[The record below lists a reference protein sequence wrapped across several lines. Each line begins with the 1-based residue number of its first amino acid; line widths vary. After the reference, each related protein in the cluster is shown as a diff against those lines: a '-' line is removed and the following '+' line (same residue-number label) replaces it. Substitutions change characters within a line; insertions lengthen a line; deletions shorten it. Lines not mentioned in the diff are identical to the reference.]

1 MYLCTHLARVS
12 TGSYAPLAP
21 PLSFNLDHHSSNSS
35 ISTEI
40 WLDVFSSKLSQVP
53 SQTMLGLTRRKNG
66 WLLGAAVIATLYLM
80 FLWSGDSS
88 YTRAYSSPFSHSKS
102 KAKIPDDYFWKT
114 VPVHYPPKSIR
125 PLPTDRAVAFPKVQA
140 AKFPKSTPERQE
152 RREAVKAV
160 FTKAW
165 NSYKEKAWLYDELT
179 PVNGKSK
186 NPFGGWGATLVDSL
200 DTLYI
205 MEMFDEFD
213 HAVLSATTIDFTKT
227 NLGQINVFETTIRY
241 LGGFLSAYDLS
252 GDARLL
258 RKAVELGE
266 LLYKAFD
273 TPNRMPITR
282 WDMEAA
288 GQDGRYNADESVLI
302 AEIGS
307 LTMEFTRLSIL
318 TEDPKWFDAVQ
329 NIADLMADAQDKT
342 ELRGMWPMVV
352 NGRKANFHEGTH
364 FTLAAMADSA
374 FEYLPKMAAL
384 LGGKIPEYQA
394 MYEKAMETA
403 NRYLLFRPLT
413 PDDADVLI
421 AGTAL
426 TETEDHKTT
435 VSVSHEGQ
443 HLTCYTGGM
452 YALGGKLFNRQEDVD
467 IATKLTEGCVWTYS
481 AMPHGVMPET
491 FHMAPCPDRDECE
504 WDELAWKK
512 RVVIEAG
519 EAITGNYDADLQT
532 ADRIIKK
539 ERLPPGFTQIKDRR
553 YILRPEA
560 IESVFI
566 LYRVTGREDL
576 LDTAWKMFTA
586 IDTMTSTALANSAVN
601 DVTVPGQP
609 AASDS
614 MESFWMGETLKYFY
628 LIFSEERLVNLD
640 EWVFNTEAHPF
651 RRLTR

>member
-1 MYLCTHLARVS
+1 
-12 TGSYAPLAP
+12 
-21 PLSFNLDHHSSNSS
+21 
-35 ISTEI
+35 
-40 WLDVFSSKLSQVP
+40 
-53 SQTMLGLTRRKNG
+53 MLGLTRRKKG

-88 YTRAYSSPFSHSKS
+88 YTRAYTSPFSHSKS
-102 KAKIPDDYFWKT
+102 KGKIPDDYFWKT
-114 VPVHYPPKSIR
+114 IPVHYPPKSIR
-125 PLPTDRAVAFPKVQA
+125 PLPTDRAVTFPKVQA

-152 RREAVKAV
+152 YREAVKAV
-160 FTKAW
+160 FIKAW

-179 PVNGKSK
+179 PVSGKSK

-205 MEMFDEFD
+205 MGLLDEFD
-213 HAVLSATTIDFTKT
+213 HALQAATTIDFTKT

-258 RKAVELGE
+258 RKAVEVGE

-329 NIADLMADAQDKT
+329 HIADLMADAQDKT
-342 ELRGMWPMVV
+342 ELRGMWPMAV

-384 LGGKIPEYQA
+384 LGGKIPEFQA

-403 NRYLLFRPLT
+403 TRYLLFRPLT
-413 PDDADVLI
+413 PDDAEILI

-426 TETEDHKTT
+426 TETENHKTT

-452 YALGGKLFNRQEDVD
+452 YALGGKLFNRQEDVN
-467 IATKLTEGCVWTYS
+467 IGTKLTEGCVWTYS
-481 AMPHGVMPET
+481 VMPHGVMPET
-491 FHMAPCPDRDECE
+491 FHMAPCPDREECE

-532 ADRIIKK
+532 ADRIIKQ

-576 LDTAWKMFTA
+576 LDTAWKMFEA
-586 IDTMTSTALANSAVN
+586 IDKMTSTTLANSAVN

-628 LIFSEERLVNLD
+628 LIFSEERLVDLD